1 MKRFLIVISVVLL
14 ASCVRNELGDRDLFS
29 NSRIEFVA
37 DEYEVAVTRAPDDAE
52 EFKSLFIGM
61 MGTDSIFLT
70 MVEEPIPPRVV
81 TKGEGSV
88 EEFSIVGFKDDEQ
101 SPYVNLKV
109 STENNWVSYEPA
121 LYWPYRFD
129 ELHFFASSP
138 NENNTLFTPV
148 SYTVDSENDNFG
160 VVLDYTVP
168 AGEENQSA
176 DVQVDLIYA
185 IAPGQTKEN
194 SPCELTFVHLLS
206 SVEFQI
212 GDVGDNTADI
222 SEAKVVLN
230 NVKSTGRCTLEA
242 STTAE
247 NVTCLTAENITWSL
261 NENLEAY
268 SKIVEPGLAFKVIPQ
283 MIAGSGISFELTL
296 KISDE
301 EGGAVVTHQF
311 PVVLMKDITS
321 EWKPNKKYTYTLRK
335 QGEVKVAVGAN
346 AGDHTISGVSIQNRG
361 FNTSYIR
368 AAIVGYWSVVDE
380 SGVEVAAASWDINEA
395 SVGTLVKG
403 TGWENHWV
411 EIDGFYYHLLPVAP
425 SGYTAPL
432 FDRYELI
439 KITAPVSG
447 SELKI
452 SVVTQAVEVG
462 EVADAWPEFTPPSN

>member
-1 MKRFLIVISVVLL
+1 MRRFLIVIMALMIS
-14 ASCVRNELGDRDLFS
+14 SCVKNEMGDRDLCS

-37 DEYEVAVTRAPDDAE
+37 SDYEVAVTRAPDDAE
-52 EFKSLFIGM
+52 VAAPLFIGM

-222 SEAKVVLN
+222 SEAIVVLN

-242 STTAE
+242 STIAE

-261 NENLEAY
+261 NEKLEEY

-283 MIAGSGISFELTL
+283 MIDGSEISFELTL
-296 KISDE
+296 KIGD
-301 EGGAVVTHQF
+301 VTHTF
-311 PVVLMKDITS
+311 PEIPMKDISS
-321 EWKPNKKYTYTLRK
+321 EWKANKKYTYTLRK
-335 QGEVKVAVGAN
+335 QGEVKVDVGATADN
-346 AGDHTISGVSIQNRG
+346 HTISGVSIQNRG

-411 EIDGFYYHLLPVAP
+411 EIDGFYYHLSPVAP
-425 SGYTAPL
+425 SGYTATL
-432 FDRYELI
+432 FDRYELK

-462 EVADAWPEFTPPSN
+462 KVAEAWPEFTPPSN

>member
-1 MKRFLIVISVVLL
+1 MRRFLIVIMVLMIS
-14 ASCVRNELGDRDLFS
+14 SCVRNELGDRDLFS
-29 NSRIEFVA
+29 NSKIEFVA
-37 DEYEVAVTRAPDDAE
+37 SDYEVAVTRAPDDAE
-52 EFKSLFIGM
+52 VAAPLFIGM

-70 MVEEPIPPRVV
+70 VTEETIPPRAV
-81 TKGEGSV
+81 TKSEGSV

-148 SYTVDSENDNFG
+148 SYTLDSENDNFG

-168 AGEENQSA
+168 AGEENKSA

-206 SVEFQI
+206 SVEFKI

-222 SEAKVVLN
+222 SEAIVVLN

-242 STTAE
+242 PI
-247 NVTCLTAENITWSL
+247 TAENITWSL
-261 NENLEAY
+261 NENLEEY
-268 SKIVEPGLAFKVIPQ
+268 SKIVEPGLSFKVIPQ
-283 MIAGSGISFELTL
+283 MIDGSDISFELTL
-296 KISDE
+296 KIGDL
-301 EGGAVVTHQF
+301 THTF
-311 PVVLMKDITS
+311 PSKLMKDITS
-321 EWKPNKKYTYTLRK
+321 EWKPNKKYTYTLSK
-335 QGEVKVAVGAN
+335 QGEVKVAVGAT
-346 AGDHTISGVSIQNRG
+346 ADDHTISGVSIQNRG

-380 SGVEVAAASWDINEA
+380 SGVEVVAASWDINDTN
-395 SVGTLVKG
+395 VGTLVKG
-403 TGWENHWV
+403 TDWGEHWV
-411 EIDGFYYHLLPVAP
+411 ETDGVYYHLLPVAP

-432 FDRYELI
+432 FDRYELK

-462 EVADAWPEFTPPSN
+462 KVAEAWPEFTSPSN

>member
-1 MKRFLIVISVVLL
+1 MRRFLIVIMALMIS
-14 ASCVRNELGDRDLFS
+14 SCVKNEMGDRDLCS

-37 DEYEVAVTRAPDDAE
+37 SDYEVAVTRAPDDAE
-52 EFKSLFIGM
+52 VAAPLFIGM

-222 SEAKVVLN
+222 SEAIVVLN

-242 STTAE
+242 STIAE

-261 NENLEAY
+261 NEKLEEY

-283 MIAGSGISFELTL
+283 MIDGSEISFELTL
-296 KISDE
+296 KIGD
-301 EGGAVVTHQF
+301 VTHTF
-311 PVVLMKDITS
+311 PEITMKDISS
-321 EWKPNKKYTYTLRK
+321 EWKANKKYTYTLRK
-335 QGEVKVAVGAN
+335 QGEVKVDVGATADN
-346 AGDHTISGVSIQNRG
+346 HTISGVSIQNRG

-411 EIDGFYYHLLPVAP
+411 EIDGFYYHLSPVAP
-425 SGYTAPL
+425 SGYTATL
-432 FDRYELI
+432 FDRYELK

-462 EVADAWPEFTPPSN
+462 KVAEAWPEFTPPSN

>member
-1 MKRFLIVISVVLL
+1 MKRFLVVIAVVLL
-14 ASCVRNELGDRDLFS
+14 ASCVRNELGDRNLFS

-37 DEYEVAVTRAPDDAE
+37 SDYEVAVTRAPDDAE
-52 EFKSLFIGM
+52 VAAPLFIGM

-70 MVEEPIPPRVV
+70 VTEETIPPRAV
-81 TKGEGSV
+81 TKSEGSV

-148 SYTVDSENDNFG
+148 SYTVDSENDSYG
-160 VVLDYTVP
+160 VVLNYTVP

-185 IAPGQTKEN
+185 IAPEQTKEN
-194 SPCELTFVHLLS
+194 APCELTFVHLLS

-212 GDVGDNTADI
+212 GDVGDNTAKI
-222 SEAKVVLN
+222 SEAIVVLN
-230 NVKSTGRCTLEA
+230 NVKSTGTCTLEA

-247 NVTCLTAENITWSL
+247 NVICLTAENITWSL
-261 NENLEAY
+261 NENLKEY

-283 MIAGSGISFELTL
+283 MIDDSEISFELTL
-296 KISDE
+296 KIGD
-301 EGGAVVTHQF
+301 VTHAF
-311 PVVLMKDITS
+311 PEIPMKDITS
-321 EWKPNKKYTYTLRK
+321 EWKANKKYTYTLHK
-335 QGEVKVAVGAN
+335 QGEVKVAVGAT
-346 AGDHTISGVSIQNRG
+346 ADDHKISGVSIQNRG

-380 SGVEVAAASWDINEA
+380 SGVEVAAASWDINDTN
-395 SVGTLVKG
+395 VGTLVKG

-411 EIDGFYYHLLPVAP
+411 EIDGFYYHLSPVKP
-425 SGYTAPL
+425 SDTTATL
-432 FDRYELI
+432 FDKYELK

-452 SVVTQAVEVG
+452 SVVTQAVEEGKVL
-462 EVADAWPEFTPPSN
+462 EAWPEFTPPSN

>member
-1 MKRFLIVISVVLL
+1 MKRFLIVISIVLL

-37 DEYEVAVTRAPDDAE
+37 AEYEVAVTRAPDDAE

-168 AGEENQSA
+168 AGEENKSA
-176 DVQVDLIYA
+176 EAQVDLIYA

-194 SPCELTFVHLLS
+194 APCELTFFHLLS
-206 SVEFQI
+206 SVEFRI
-212 GDVGDNTADI
+212 GDVGDNTAHI

-230 NVKSTGRCTLEA
+230 NVKSTGRCTLQA
-242 STTAE
+242 PI
-247 NVTCLTAENITWSL
+247 TAENIVWSL
-261 NENLEAY
+261 DENLEAY

-283 MIAGSGISFELTL
+283 MIDRSEISFELTL
-296 KISDE
+296 KISE
-301 EGGAVVTHQF
+301 EESGAVVTHQF

-335 QGEVKVAVGAN
+335 QGEVKVAVGAT

-411 EIDGFYYHLLPVAP
+411 EIDGFYYHLSRVAP

-432 FDRYELI
+432 FDRYELK

-452 SVVTQAVEVG
+452 SVVTQAVEEG
-462 EVADAWPEFTPPSN
+462 EVAKAWPKFTPPSN

>member
-29 NSRIEFVA
+29 NSRIEFVSA
-37 DEYEVAVTRAPDDAE
+37 EYEVAVTRAPDDAE

-81 TKGEGSV
+81 TKGEVSV

-160 VVLDYTVP
+160 VVLDYIVP
-168 AGEENQSA
+168 AGEENKSA
-176 DVQVDLIYA
+176 EAQVDLIYA

-194 SPCELTFVHLLS
+194 SPCELTFFHLLS
-206 SVEFQI
+206 SVEFRI

-230 NVKSTGRCTLEA
+230 NVKSTGRCTLQA
-242 STTAE
+242 PI
-247 NVTCLTAENITWSL
+247 TAENIVWSL
-261 NENLEAY
+261 DENLEAY

-283 MIAGSGISFELTL
+283 MIEGSGISFELTL

-301 EGGAVVTHQF
+301 ESGAVVTHQF

-335 QGEVKVAVGAN
+335 QGEVKVAVGAT
-346 AGDHTISGVSIQNRG
+346 ADAHTISGVSIQNRG
-361 FNTSYIR
+361 FNRSYIR

-380 SGVEVAAASWDINEA
+380 SGVEVAAASWDINDTN
-395 SVGTLVKG
+395 VGTLVKG

-432 FDRYELI
+432 FDRYELK

-452 SVVTQAVEVG
+452 SVVTQAVEER
-462 EVADAWPEFTPPSN
+462 EVAKAWPKFTPPSN

>member
-37 DEYEVAVTRAPDDAE
+37 DEYSVTLTRSADAE
-52 EFKSLFIGM
+52 GVGVPKSIFMGM

-70 MVEEPIPPRVV
+70 VTEETIPPRAV
-81 TKGEGSV
+81 TKSEGSV

-168 AGEENQSA
+168 AGEENKSA
-176 DVQVDLIYA
+176 EAQVDLIYA

-194 SPCELTFVHLLS
+194 APCELTFFHLLS
-206 SVEFQI
+206 SVEFRI

-230 NVKSTGRCTLEA
+230 NVKSTGRCTLQA
-242 STTAE
+242 PI
-247 NVTCLTAENITWSL
+247 TAENIVWSL
-261 NENLEAY
+261 DENLEAY

-283 MIAGSGISFELTL
+283 MIEGSGISFELTL

-335 QGEVKVAVGAN
+335 QGEVKVAVGAT
-346 AGDHTISGVSIQNRG
+346 ADDHTISGVSIQNRG

-411 EIDGFYYHLLPVAP
+411 EIDGFYYHLSPVAP

-462 EVADAWPEFTPPSN
+462 KVAEAWPEFTLPSN

>member
-1 MKRFLIVISVVLL
+1 MKRFLVVISVVLL

-37 DEYEVAVTRAPDDAE
+37 AEYEVALTRSTDGTGVP
-52 EFKSLFIGM
+52 KPLFMGM
-61 MGTDSIFLT
+61 MGNDSIFLT

-109 STENNWVSYEPA
+109 STENSWVSYEPA

-160 VVLDYTVP
+160 VVLDYIVP

-206 SVEFQI
+206 SVEFKI

-222 SEAKVVLN
+222 SEAIVVLN
-230 NVKSTGRCTLEA
+230 NVKSTGRCTLE
-242 STTAE
+242 SPI
-247 NVTCLTAENITWSL
+247 TAENITWSL
-261 NENLEAY
+261 NENLEEY
-268 SKIVEPGLAFKVIPQ
+268 SKIVEPGLSFKVIPQ
-283 MIAGSGISFELTL
+283 MIDGSEISFELTL
-296 KISDE
+296 KIGDL
-301 EGGAVVTHQF
+301 THTF
-311 PVVLMKDITS
+311 PSKLMKDITS
-321 EWKPNKKYTYTLRK
+321 EWKPNKKYTYTLSK
-335 QGEVKVAVGAN
+335 QGEVKVAVGAT

-380 SGVEVAAASWDINEA
+380 SGVEVAAASWDINDTN
-395 SVGTLVKG
+395 VGTLVKG
-403 TGWENHWV
+403 TDWGDHWV
-411 EIDGFYYHLLPVAP
+411 EIDGFYYHLSPVAP

-432 FDRYELI
+432 FDRYELK

-462 EVADAWPEFTPPSN
+462 KVADAWPEFTPPSN

>member
-1 MKRFLIVISVVLL
+1 MRRFLIVIMALMIS
-14 ASCVRNELGDRDLFS
+14 SCVRNELGDRDLFS

-37 DEYEVAVTRAPDDAE
+37 SDYEVAVTRAPDDAE
-52 EFKSLFIGM
+52 EFKSLFMGM
-61 MGTDSIFLT
+61 MGNDSIFLT

-206 SVEFQI
+206 SVEFKI
-212 GDVGDNTADI
+212 GDVGDNTAKI
-222 SEAKVVLN
+222 SEAIVVLN
-230 NVKSTGRCTLEA
+230 NVKSKGRCTLE
-242 STTAE
+242 SPI
-247 NVTCLTAENITWSL
+247 TAENITWSL
-261 NENLEAY
+261 NENLEEY
-268 SKIVEPGLAFKVIPQ
+268 SKIVEPGLSFKVIPQ
-283 MIAGSGISFELTL
+283 MIDGSEISFELTL
-296 KISDE
+296 KIGDKKIGE
-301 EGGAVVTHQF
+301 VTHTF
-311 PVVLMKDITS
+311 PSKLMKDITS
-321 EWKPNKKYTYTLRK
+321 EWKPNKKYTYTLSK
-335 QGEVKVAVGAN
+335 QGEVKVAVGAT

-361 FNTSYIR
+361 FNRSYIR

-380 SGVEVAAASWDINEA
+380 SGVEVAAASWDINDTN
-395 SVGTLVKG
+395 VGTLVKG

-411 EIDGFYYHLLPVAP
+411 EIDGFYYHLSPVVP
-425 SGYTAPL
+425 SGYTASL
-432 FDRYELI
+432 FDRYELK

-452 SVVTQAVEVG
+452 SVVTQAVEKDK
-462 EVADAWPEFTPPSN
+462 VAEAWPKFTPPSN

>member
-1 MKRFLIVISVVLL
+1 MRRFLIVIMALMIS
-14 ASCVRNELGDRDLFS
+14 SCVRNELGDRDLFS

-37 DEYEVAVTRAPDDAE
+37 SDYEVAVTRAPDDAE
-52 EFKSLFIGM
+52 VAAPLFIGM

-70 MVEEPIPPRVV
+70 VTEETIPPRAV
-81 TKGEGSV
+81 TKSEGSV
-88 EEFSIVGFKDDEQ
+88 EEFSIVGFKDDDQ

-148 SYTVDSENDNFG
+148 SYTLDSENDNFG

-222 SEAKVVLN
+222 SEAIVVLN
-230 NVKSTGRCTLEA
+230 NVKSTGRCTLE
-242 STTAE
+242 SPI
-247 NVTCLTAENITWSL
+247 TAENITWSL
-261 NENLEAY
+261 NENLEEY
-268 SKIVEPGLAFKVIPQ
+268 SKIVEPGLSFKVIPQ
-283 MIAGSGISFELTL
+283 MIDGSEISFELTL
-296 KISDE
+296 KIGD
-301 EGGAVVTHQF
+301 VTHTF
-311 PVVLMKDITS
+311 PSKLMKDITS
-321 EWKPNKKYTYTLRK
+321 EWKPNKKYTYTLSK
-335 QGEVKVAVGAN
+335 QGEVKVAVGAT

-380 SGVEVAAASWDINEA
+380 FGVEVAAASWDINDTN
-395 SVGTLVKG
+395 VGTLVKG
-403 TGWENHWV
+403 TGWGDHWV
-411 EIDGFYYHLLPVAP
+411 EIDGFYYHLSPVAP

-432 FDRYELI
+432 FDRYELK

-462 EVADAWPEFTPPSN
+462 RVADAWPEFTPPSN